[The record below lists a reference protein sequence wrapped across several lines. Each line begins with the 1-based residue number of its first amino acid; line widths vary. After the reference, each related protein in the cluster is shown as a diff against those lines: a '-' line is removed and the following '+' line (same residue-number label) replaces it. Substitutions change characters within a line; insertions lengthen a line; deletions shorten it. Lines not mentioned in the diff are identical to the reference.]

1 MDFAASLFLGQS
13 NFLLLLKVTYKD
25 KHKHQG
31 FSVLVNDNAAIECQE
46 HRGVEMEM
54 MCHTSGLLYLEQGD
68 KVSIR
73 DVNQDRIK
81 DVSHGK
87 TFFGLVKLTADWI

>member
-1 MDFAASLFLGQS
+1 M
-13 NFLLLLKVTYKD
+13 TYKG
-25 KHKHQG
+25 KHKEQG
-31 FSVLVNDNAAIECQE
+31 FSVLVNDNEAIVCQE
-46 HRGVEMEM
+46 HRGLEMEM

-68 KVSIR
+68 RVMIR
-73 DVNQDRIK
+73 DKHQDRVK

>member
-1 MDFAASLFLGQS
+1 M
-13 NFLLLLKVTYKD
+13 
-25 KHKHQG
+25 
-31 FSVLVNDNAAIECQE
+31 
-46 HRGVEMEM
+46 EMEM

-73 DVNQDRIK
+73 DLNVDRK
-81 DVSHGK
+81 TDVSHGK